1 MTAGCCSSPRPSWR
15 SPSSSPTRVHERYLF
30 LAFALGAI
38 LAATSPRWRVAYVVL
53 AFASFANLYAV
64 LLIPFYEN
72 PGVRDWLGVADEIRS
87 PLGVALVALTHLG
100 VFLWTLTELR
110 PRAAIALDAEA
121 LHEADLE
128 RAVATGQLV
137 EDRAAETARPPD
149 RPASSSAAMPTPPAL
164 RETEPSADGPALTAR
179 SRLPFDPAEPA
190 LLPDRSRRLHGE
202 GGGRLDRL
210 DLWLLLVIVI
220 ATLGLRTFRL
230 AEPYRMHF
238 DEVYHARTATEFL
251 QHWRYGQP
259 HDIYEFTHPHLA
271 KYAIAVGL
279 VAVGNDR
286 VTAQRDLGTEVRDVL
301 VEPRW
306 EDPALP
312 DGRAGDRFFVAGG
325 SRLRAYDLATRRL
338 IATWSVPAPAPRA
351 RSDRTPR
358 LVGTG
363 EGTIAVLETSTELD
377 LGRTA
382 SGGTTGGAPGST
394 ARRRHWRRS
403 PRWAPRSRGSSSPMT
418 ERARRG
424 DPGGRRGLARS
435 GFRRGARPGAH
446 RGRRRPRRRRLGDR
460 LTADPAAVT
469 DRHAA
474 AVALAAITGGDADA
488 YERRLAPPRDS
499 SPAPATVIVLG
510 GFPDDQRDASTRRS
524 PTAGWPG
531 SRSRRSG
538 GGDRRPGQGDVRGA
552 GAGRSSTRLMSAR
565 RRPAW
570 RRSWGSTSRAS
581 TLPWPTGGSRRPP
594 GEAGER
600 PPARSSTPR
609 SRCPDWSGASCL
621 TIRPGWSRAGADPRR
636 QRRHDLR
643 RRAARDAVF
652 ADARLP
658 FEAEAW
664 AIDTDG
670 DRPSIDRQEDP
681 RRPAAGTLG
690 AVDAGSHAFA
700 WRLPG
705 VIAGAL
711 MAGLVFLLV
720 RMLFRRR
727 EVAVLAG
734 ILVLVDGMLFVSRG
748 SP

>member
-1 MTAGCCSSPRPSWR
+1 M
-15 SPSSSPTRVHERYLF
+15 PTRVHERYLF
-30 LAFALGAI
+30 PAFALGAI

-286 VTAQRDLGTEVRDVL
+286 VTAQRDLGTEVRDVRRAAL
-301 VEPRW
+301 

-325 SRLRAYDLATRRL
+325 SRLRPTTWRR
-338 IATWSVPAPAPRA
+338 AGSSRPGPSPAPAPRA
-351 RSDRTPR
+351 RSDAHASGRDRRGTMPSRDEHRARPR
-358 LVGTG
+358 ADG
-363 EGTIAVLETSTELD
+363 
-377 LGRTA
+377 
-382 SGGTTGGAPGST
+382 SGGTTGGAPLDRS
-394 ARRRHWRRS
+394 AADWRRS
-403 PRWAPRSRGSSSPMT
+403 PR
-418 ERARRG
+418 
-424 DPGGRRGLARS
+424 
-435 GFRRGARPGAH
+435 
-446 RGRRRPRRRRLGDR
+446 
-460 LTADPAAVT
+460 
-469 DRHAA
+469 
-474 AVALAAITGGDADA
+474 
-488 YERRLAPPRDS
+488 
-499 SPAPATVIVLG
+499 
-510 GFPDDQRDASTRRS
+510 
-524 PTAGWPG
+524 
-531 SRSRRSG
+531 
-538 GGDRRPGQGDVRGA
+538 
-552 GAGRSSTRLMSAR
+552 
-565 RRPAW
+565 
-570 RRSWGSTSRAS
+570 
-581 TLPWPTGGSRRPP
+581 
-594 GEAGER
+594 
-600 PPARSSTPR
+600 
-609 SRCPDWSGASCL
+609 
-621 TIRPGWSRAGADPRR
+621 
-636 QRRHDLR
+636 
-643 RRAARDAVF
+643 
-652 ADARLP
+652 
-658 FEAEAW
+658 
-664 AIDTDG
+664 
-670 DRPSIDRQEDP
+670 
-681 RRPAAGTLG
+681 
-690 AVDAGSHAFA
+690 
-700 WRLPG
+700 
-705 VIAGAL
+705 
-711 MAGLVFLLV
+711 
-720 RMLFRRR
+720 
-727 EVAVLAG
+727 
-734 ILVLVDGMLFVSRG
+734 
-748 SP
+748 